1 MNIHSGE
8 QRFNMDS
15 IQEQLIQARRRQ
27 ILNAAVEVFADKG
40 FHRATIKDIAKEAG
54 IADGTIYNYFG
65 NKTDLILGIL
75 DQMNNTEER
84 EEQLTVVAEAPD
96 LRAAFSEGL
105 RQRIADLL
113 PYQRVLQAVL
123 PEILVNDDLRARYYQ
138 QVIAPTTAL
147 AEGYFEQLA
156 ASGEM
161 RNLDV
166 QLVVRLISG
175 ATLGL
180 LILRMLGDERLQGDW
195 ADLPDT
201 MTTILLNGLL
211 PK

>member
-27 ILNAAVEVFADKG
+27 ILSAAIEVFADKG

-65 NKTDLILGIL
+65 NKTDLLLGIL

-84 EEQLTVVAEAPD
+84 EEQLTAVAEAPD
-96 LRAAFSEGL
+96 LRTAFAASL
-105 RQRIADLL
+105 RQRLADLL

-123 PEILVNDDLRARYYQ
+123 PEILVNEELRARYYQ

-147 AEGYFEQLA
+147 AEGYFQHLA
-156 ASGEM
+156 ESGQM
-161 RNLDV
+161 RELDV

-180 LILRMLGDERLQGDW
+180 LILRMLGDERLQGNWD
-195 ADLPDT
+195 DLPDT
-201 MTTILLNGLL
+201 IASILLDGLL
-211 PK
+211 PR